1 MARKYFLIALSIFPK
16 YLTTVQSFSFNDYQL
31 NNFSDK
37 LLISGW
43 YPLSDKNI
51 KDKKASDKTIQ
62 ALNEFKNMS
71 SLKHYFKKLE
81 VIIFSQI

>member
-1 MARKYFLIALSIFPK
+1 VEDLVYLLKAIRSSKMARKYFLIALSIFPK

-43 YPLSDKNI
+43 
-51 KDKKASDKTIQ
+51 
-62 ALNEFKNMS
+62 
-71 SLKHYFKKLE
+71 
-81 VIIFSQI
+81 